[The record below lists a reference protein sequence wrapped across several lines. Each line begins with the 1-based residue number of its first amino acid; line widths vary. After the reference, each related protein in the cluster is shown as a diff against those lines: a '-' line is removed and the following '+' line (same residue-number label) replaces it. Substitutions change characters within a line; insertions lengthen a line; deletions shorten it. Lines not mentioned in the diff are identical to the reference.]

1 MKHKK
6 RFYIP
11 DVYIGFL
18 ILPVIGIIALIAG
31 LLLGPMT
38 ALINFFKNH

>member
-1 MKHKK
+1 MKSKK

-11 DVYIGFL
+11 DAYIGFL

-31 LLLGPMT
+31 WLLGPIT
-38 ALINFFKNH
+38 ELIHFFKK